1 MFKMINNMR
10 VGARLGA
17 AFSLVILLLIIVSVT
32 AVTKI
37 SAINASID
45 QIVNDR
51 YVKVRLAFDVRDGVN
66 NQIKFLRGIVIDT
79 KNPEQNQKRYLQLD
93 DTIKQTNLAM
103 SKIAAIQTTVTGKQK
118 LKPCRMPAMRLK
130 AAKKR

>member
-79 KNPEQNQKRYLQLD
+79 KNPEQTKNVIYSWMTPL
-93 DTIKQTNLAM
+93 N
-103 SKIAAIQTTVTGKQK
+103 
-118 LKPCRMPAMRLK
+118 KPIWR
-130 AAKKR
+130 